1 MGLVGRQGFGGGT
14 VGNVEQQGAAGH
26 RLAAIGQQR
35 AAGDDHATV
44 PVQIVLMGLA
54 QRRPQ
59 VLATG
64 HIGAPMRIGAA
75 MVLSEHFC
83 QKVLQRLP

>member
-1 MGLVGRQGFGGGT
+1 
-14 VGNVEQQGAAGH
+14 
-26 RLAAIGQQR
+26 
-35 AAGDDHATV
+35 
-44 PVQIVLMGLA
+44 MGLA

-75 MVLSEHFC
+75 MVLSEHFS